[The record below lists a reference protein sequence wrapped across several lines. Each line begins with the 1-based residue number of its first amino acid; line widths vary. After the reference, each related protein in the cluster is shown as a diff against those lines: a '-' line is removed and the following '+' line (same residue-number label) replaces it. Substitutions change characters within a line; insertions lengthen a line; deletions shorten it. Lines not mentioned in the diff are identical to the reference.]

1 MNIISFTIISEI
13 EDLISFVNEYAANIS
28 IGDFGFKD
36 CRLTDMPKV
45 YDALQKWEDKNV
57 SVLSPEDKE
66 RFYTVKKCV
75 EKLMVHFKIDSIE
88 VLIKK

>member
-1 MNIISFTIISEI
+1 MSIVSITIISEI
-13 EDLISFVNEYAANIS
+13 EDLISFVHEYAANINAC
-28 IGDFGFKD
+28 DFGYKN

-57 SVLSPEDKE
+57 SVLSPENKE
-66 RFYTVKKCV
+66 CFYEIKKCI
-75 EKLMVHFKIDSIE
+75 EKFMDHFNIDSIE